1 MYIMIQKLDLPVSVL
16 LSFDH
21 KKRISVPKKLLFEG
35 REHLISKVGL
45 HHTFRDGR
53 VLYHVFSVANDTM
66 FFRLVLNT
74 ETLGWTLTEVA
85 DEETN

>member
-1 MYIMIQKLDLPVSVL
+1 MIQKLDLPVSVVL
-16 LSFDH
+16 CFDH

-45 HHTFRDGR
+45 HHTYREGR
-53 VLYHVFSVANDTM
+53 ILFHVFSVADDTM

-74 ETLGWTLTEVA
+74 ETLGWTLTEISDGEVQ
-85 DEETN
+85 